1 MKVCFVS
8 KDQTIQNHSLQ
19 YTLLFDLNLCIPAEE
34 EVIVSIIKECLL
46 LCFRIY
52 SIPETFKGKPLSQR
66 GKKILHR
73 ILGEKFTSCRSLQP
87 LLSSEAAGAAKPQ
100 TAALYPCLPI
110 PSPAY
115 PQPPPW
121 YFVLRKQCLV
131 FLH

>member
-1 MKVCFVS
+1 MFEM
-8 KDQTIQNHSLQ
+8 
-19 YTLLFDLNLCIPAEE
+19 NLRIPAEE
-34 EVIVSIIKECLL
+34 EVIVSIIKERLL
-46 LCFRIY
+46 FRFLIY
-52 SIPETFKGKPLSQR
+52 SIPETFEGKPLSQR

-87 LLSSEAAGAAKPQ
+87 LPSYEAAGATKPQ
-100 TAALYPCLPI
+100 TATLSPCLPI
-110 PSPAY
+110 PSPAH